1 MRHFSL
7 PHLERPSHYVVFCD
21 CGREIKRF
29 SDRKGV
35 TGKEQFD
42 TWLEQAEIAEQWCAA
57 CYEEK
62 IEEAISEAGAEQ
74 TTPSPFQTYINDLS
88 ISIRQAL
95 GQMDLSRA
103 TLDEKREAAKKISHL
118 AATACAALA
127 LQPIPIADVFVLT
140 PIQILLVQSIGRIYG
155 VPLTAKTAF
164 EVATNIGL
172 GVLLRQIF
180 ISMIKIGL
188 PVMGG
193 LLTSTYVYMSTYYMG
208 RVAQIYFE
216 KGRPL
221 TPEELQEVQTSRSRA
236 EERLRE
242 LEHLKKSDLITE
254 EEYQRKRTQIV
265 EEI

>member
-1 MRHFSL
+1 MRHYSL

-21 CGREIKRF
+21 CGRELKRF
-29 SDRKGV
+29 SDRKSV
-35 TGKEQFD
+35 TAKGQFD
-42 TWLEQAEIAEQWCAA
+42 TWLEQAEIAEQWCSV
-57 CYEEK
+57 CYQDK
-62 IEEAISEAGAEQ
+62 VEEAISEAGQFEAS
-74 TTPSPFQTYINDLS
+74 PSPLQSYINDLS

-103 TLDEKREAAKKISHL
+103 SLEEKREAAKKISHL

-164 EVATNIGL
+164 EIATNIGL

-180 ISMIKIGL
+180 IAMIKIGL

-208 RVAQIYFE
+208 RVAQVYFE

-221 TPEELQEVQTSRSRA
+221 TPEELQEVQSSRSRA
-236 EERLRE
+236 EDRLRE
-242 LEHLKKSDLITE
+242 LEHLRKSDLITD
-254 EEYQRKRTQIV
+254 EEYQRKRRQIV
-265 EEI
+265 DEI